1 MIFSSIAENSIRGLD
16 EDETTFLARVDQAK
30 IDKQRQLK
38 RIEQEE
44 IEELKISFFF
54 ISFHREF
61 SFSFSTIVF
70 LNSILYK
77 AQKELETARPT
88 TTTTTATAAKQHT
101 AAPVVNK
108 QKQLLSGIVKRKR

>member
-44 IEELKISFFF
+44 IEELKISFFSSVF
-54 ISFHREF
+54 IENFLFLFQPLF
-61 SFSFSTIVF
+61 S
-70 LNSILYK
+70 LILSY
-77 AQKELETARPT
+77 T
-88 TTTTTATAAKQHT
+88 
-101 AAPVVNK
+101 
-108 QKQLLSGIVKRKR
+108 KRKRN